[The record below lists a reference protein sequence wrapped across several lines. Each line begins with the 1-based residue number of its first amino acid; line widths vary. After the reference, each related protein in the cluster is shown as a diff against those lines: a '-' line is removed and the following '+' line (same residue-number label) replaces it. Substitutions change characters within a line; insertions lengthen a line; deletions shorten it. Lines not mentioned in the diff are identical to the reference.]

1 MVPYI
6 ILKHS
11 KTGLED
17 EEEKRNILIDVKPL
31 IGKNPMMPAS
41 WGY

>member
-11 KTGLED
+11 KSGL
-17 EEEKRNILIDVKPL
+17 
-31 IGKNPMMPAS
+31 
-41 WGY
+41 